1 MTQYGIM
8 HSELHAVIFVN
19 IIIEIYLET
28 SYRKKNC
35 GCINLKKRFSKNS
48 VDLEIWHINKDKK

>member
-28 SYRKKNC
+28 SYRKKIV
-35 GCINLKKRFSKNS
+35 GALT
-48 VDLEIWHINKDKK
+48 